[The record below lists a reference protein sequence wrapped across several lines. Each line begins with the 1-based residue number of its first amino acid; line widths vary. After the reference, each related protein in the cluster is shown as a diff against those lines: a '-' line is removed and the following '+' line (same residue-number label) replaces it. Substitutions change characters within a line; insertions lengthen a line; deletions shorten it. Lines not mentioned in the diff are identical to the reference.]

1 MALNPL
7 IPLALL
13 ALTAGAAHAGY
24 ACVDPADPE
33 QRRWF
38 QEQPCVAPLAH
49 KPLPD
54 VPVIVE
60 APRIPDGWGLGSAG
74 SEWQVVGYDER
85 GRVVGRWVEA
95 GTSRPWI
102 STDAVRVT
110 GPRGGRGGRGRR

>member
-1 MALNPL
+1 MKHPL
-7 IPLALL
+7 LLTLAL
-13 ALTAGAAHAGY
+13 AAGTAHAGY

-38 QEQPCVAPLAH
+38 QTEPCAPPLVH
-49 KPLPD
+49 RPLPD
-54 VPVIVE
+54 APLIVE
-60 APRIPDGWGLGSAG
+60 VPRLPDGWGSGSAG

-95 GTSRPWI
+95 GTSRPWV

-110 GPRGGRGGRGRR
+110 GPRGGRGLRGRR